1 MVLSHAN
8 PTCCY
13 FRWNWFILDVSVLA
27 AGMFVSGKGEKIRCG
42 RWGSGLA
49 AAGGVVGHEVWEF
62 GAIGKRWN

>member
-1 MVLSHAN
+1 
-8 PTCCY
+8 
-13 FRWNWFILDVSVLA
+13 
-27 AGMFVSGKGEKIRCG
+27 MFVSGKGEKIHCG